1 MCDHISSSLA
11 KNGAPVYKSMPIGA
25 LEDVMPYPRFRN
37 QSKIHR
43 SFILSKYMKYFKT
56 AFFCHFRS
64 TILKPCVHLARRAQ
78 ENQTVLAGAHRER
91 KLLWDALM
99 KNK

>member
-25 LEDVMPYPRFRN
+25 LEDVMPYPGFRN
-37 QSKIHR
+37 QCKIHR
-43 SFILSKYMKYFKT
+43 SFILSKYFKT
-56 AFFCHFRS
+56 ASFFAIFVVQS
-64 TILKPCVHLARRAQ
+64 SNLVFHLARRAQ